1 MAKGELKNQLADD
14 PVVQRIYRIPRVR
27 IAMVREGTV
36 AVEQKRI
43 GSPADVFSAV
53 HGLLADTDREYFLV
67 LTLNTKNCLNSI
79 NVVSIGSLN
88 SSLAHPREVYKL
100 AILGNAAA
108 IICVHSHPSRDVTP
122 SAEDIEI
129 THRLVEAGKI
139 LGIELLDHIII
150 GDSYVSLKER
160 GVV

>member
-1 MAKGELKNQLADD
+1 MAKGEFKNQEND
-14 PVVQRIYRIPRVR
+14 PVAQRLYRIPRVR
-27 IAMVREGTV
+27 IAMVKEGTV

-53 HGLLADTDREYFLV
+53 HGLLADVDREYFLV
-67 LTLNTKNCLNSI
+67 LVLNTKNQVNGI
-79 NVVSIGSLN
+79 NIVSVGTLN
-88 SSLAHPREVYKL
+88 SSLVHPREVFKL

-108 IICVHSHPSRDVTP
+108 IICVHSHPSGCPEP
-122 SAEDIEI
+122 SSEDLEI
-129 THRLVEAGKI
+129 TKRLVEAGKI